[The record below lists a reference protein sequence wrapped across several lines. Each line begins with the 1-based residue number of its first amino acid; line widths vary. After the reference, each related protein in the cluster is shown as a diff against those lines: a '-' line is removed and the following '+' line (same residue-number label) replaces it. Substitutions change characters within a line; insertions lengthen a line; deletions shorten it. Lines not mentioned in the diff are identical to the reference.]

1 MADYSTDENT
11 LDTVKLNLSDIGICE
26 LTNEMVSEIILETF
40 GVILWHYCISMY
52 TKIIYVHKLLIN
64 EKR

>member
-40 GVILWHYCISMY
+40 GVIL
-52 TKIIYVHKLLIN
+52 
-64 EKR
+64 